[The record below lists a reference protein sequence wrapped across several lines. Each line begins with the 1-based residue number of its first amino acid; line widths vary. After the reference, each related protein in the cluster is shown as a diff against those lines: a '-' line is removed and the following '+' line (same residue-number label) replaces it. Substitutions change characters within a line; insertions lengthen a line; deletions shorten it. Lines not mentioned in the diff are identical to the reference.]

1 MATSFACGAGE
12 NYFASHAPSHAWWYF
27 PRMEPSE
34 AMIIK
39 QWDSAGDLAS
49 KGREST
55 RGSAS
60 GAGVGGPVSTFALH
74 SAFADPS
81 SPEGAPPRE
90 SIEVRCVVLY

>member
-1 MATSFACGAGE
+1 
-12 NYFASHAPSHAWWYF
+12 
-27 PRMEPSE
+27 MEPSE
-34 AMIIK
+34 AMLIK

-55 RGSAS
+55 RGS
-60 GAGVGGPVSTFALH
+60 GAGVGGSVSTFALH
-74 SAFADPS
+74 AAFADPS

>member
-1 MATSFACGAGE
+1 MTAIARGAGE

-34 AMIIK
+34 AMLIK

-49 KGREST
+49 KGGESGRE
-55 RGSAS
+55 S
-60 GAGVGGPVSTFALH
+60 GAGVDDSVSTFALH
-74 SAFADPS
+74 AAFADPS
-81 SPEGAPPRE
+81 SPEDAPPRE